1 MDCYTY
7 KEINNC
13 STPILKNVDVVLILT
28 MEGSTRFKEDPFIL
42 NLAKKTVIQ
51 YNKGFK
57 KCNKP
62 SIITSVRQDIVH
74 AYYTA
79 LNYLK
84 DYNNVIIFED
94 DALVINKD
102 ILIYEKI
109 DNFINTHEFNVFTFG
124 SLGILSKYNNDFY
137 KFNKNPFKSY
147 KSCYVVS
154 QANIYSRDAR
164 NKLIQDI
171 SSSNFNRGQMDS
183 NYISYLDNI
192 FTYKYPLIVQLFPN
206 TENMECWDCNKFVLY
221 LTKFMIAILKLDTH
235 TDAWFFFYFIFRNY
249 ISLITLLIIVIILI
263 SIHYLNVYKVKSVK
277 ISII

>member
-62 SIITSVRQDIVH
+62 SIITSARQDIVH

-109 DNFINTHEFNVFTFG
+109 DNFIATTNFNIFTFG
-124 SLGILSKYNNDFY
+124 SFGILSKYNNDFY
-137 KFNKNPFKSY
+137 KFNKHPVKSY

-154 QANIYSRDAR
+154 QANIYSINAR

-171 SSSNFNRGQMDS
+171 SSSNFNKGQMDS
-183 NYISYLDNI
+183 NYIAYLDNI

-206 TENMECWDCNKFVLY
+206 TENQNTWTTNIFRLY
-221 LTKFMIAILKLDTH
+221 IIKLTLFLLKLDTH
-235 TDAWFFFYFIFRNY
+235 TESWVLLYFIFRNY
-249 ISLITLLIIVIILI
+249 ISIITLVIILILII
-263 SIHYLNVYKVKSVK
+263 SIHYLNVYKAKLVKTP
-277 ISII
+277 II

>member
-42 NLAKKTVIQ
+42 NLAKKTFIQ

-62 SIITSVRQDIVH
+62 SIITSARQDIVH

-124 SLGILSKYNNDFY
+124 SNGIRSKYNNDFY
-137 KFNKNPFKSY
+137 KFDKDPFNSY
-147 KSCYVVS
+147 KSSYFFA
-154 QANIYSRDAR
+154 QANIYTRDAR

-171 SSSNFNRGQMDS
+171 SSSNFNRGQMDCF
-183 NYISYLDNI
+183 YISYLDNI

-206 TENMECWDCNKFVLY
+206 TENMECWCCNKLMLY

-249 ISLITLLIIVIILI
+249 ISIITLVIILIILI